1 MKTLWCCHGCHV
13 PNPCFLIFDALTK
26 SLQNHPDLDSNSQQ
40 SYALVSSIWP
50 QARHR
55 CCRNVAFTYFCQLN
69 LSDSRM
75 CCAHWL
81 LRKFQE
87 LVHNFVGNANLLIFF
102 CSRETRQ
109 YRRAL
114 FGLTTVASCYFS
126 KTNPLPCYRFALPT
140 LQTAASDLCHSRGGA
155 GVLSHIFH
163 GSTWFHHV
171 KPGVDSQ
178 GPWMTPHKRCFATA
192 HVILYP
198 TYLMISMEYSQLYV
212 GKKWF

>member
-163 GSTWFHHV
+163 GSTWFHMV
-171 KPGVDSQ
+171 P
-178 GPWMTPHKRCFATA
+178 PC
-192 HVILYP
+192 
-198 TYLMISMEYSQLYV
+198 
-212 GKKWF
+212 

>member
-1 MKTLWCCHGCHV
+1 MNMLQLKSKWKWLSGLILAVACSLHMFPPSCNSDLRRKKPTPVYVAAGCGAINVRWLMYFLNRAADLRLAAALFSVHHSPSALFFFYRMKTLWCCHGCHV

-87 LVHNFVGNANLLIFF
+87 LVPQF
-102 CSRETRQ
+102 CGE
-109 YRRAL
+109 
-114 FGLTTVASCYFS
+114 C
-126 KTNPLPCYRFALPT
+126 
-140 LQTAASDLCHSRGGA
+140 
-155 GVLSHIFH
+155 
-163 GSTWFHHV
+163 
-171 KPGVDSQ
+171 
-178 GPWMTPHKRCFATA
+178 
-192 HVILYP
+192 
-198 TYLMISMEYSQLYV
+198 
-212 GKKWF
+212 